1 MEKNR
6 DVSLQLDGKSKKKN
20 KAAKSAADGDGTDES
35 STSGA
40 KDKCSVM

>member
-20 KAAKSAADGDGTDES
+20 KAAKNATDGAAGDEG
-35 STSGA
+35 TSGG